1 MTDDVLT
8 TGAAQPSAA
17 PASVVTLPTGREPY
31 GLLVAA
37 LAAASFLQWTG
48 AGAVLPL
55 LPVYLT
61 EHATPA
67 ALIGA
72 VMASFFATGVA
83 AQYLSGRL
91 GDRVGH
97 RPVLLAGLLGYA
109 VFSAGFLLPLGGWGA
124 LGLRAGQG
132 AAAGAAQVA
141 CLALVSV
148 AVPPH
153 VRGRAFSAVSGAEL
167 AGIAIGPMLGSMFGI
182 AHMAWLFLIA
192 ALGALLACLPILASR
207 AVSVDVEVDRQ
218 ASAEPLPRTGPA
230 GRRIRGV
237 MVAAVLGGVLSG
249 AYESSWS
256 LLMHLRGATDL
267 QLGLSWTLFA
277 VPFVVAA
284 PVAGWLA
291 DHYDRRWLVVIG
303 MASGL
308 VFAVIY
314 PWLPSVAWLMGLGSF
329 EAIGVALAYPA
340 AQALLSDAVSEGS
353 VGRAQGTM
361 ASLQTAAIAVSTA
374 VGGALFGISAWLPF
388 TFASVSSL
396 VLLVIVLRLW
406 RGLPS
411 RAVRRPA

>member
-8 TGAAQPSAA
+8 TTARSAVK
-17 PASVVTLPTGREPY
+17 PPTKEPY

-55 LPVYLT
+55 LPVYLVDR
-61 EHATPA
+61 ATPA

-91 GDRVGH
+91 GDRIGH
-97 RPVLLAGLLGYA
+97 RPVLLFGLFGYA
-109 VFSAGFLLPLGGWGA
+109 VFSAGFLLPFDGWLA

-148 AVPPH
+148 AVPSH

-167 AGIAIGPMLGSMFGI
+167 AGIAIGPMLGSLFGMDR
-182 AHMAWLFLIA
+182 MALLFMIA
-192 ALGALLACLPILASR
+192 AGGALLACLPVLASK
-207 AVSVDVEVDRQ
+207 AVPVDVEVDRE
-218 ASAEPLPRTGPA
+218 ASAEPLPRTGRA
-230 GRRIRGV
+230 GRMVRGV
-237 MVAAVLGGVLSG
+237 MLAAVLGGVLSG

-256 LLMHLRGATDL
+256 LLMHLRGASDVE
-267 QLGLSWTLFA
+267 LGLSWTLFA
-277 VPFVVAA
+277 IPFVVAA
-284 PVAGWLA
+284 PIAGWLA

-303 MASGL
+303 MSSGI
-308 VFAVIY
+308 VFAVLY

-340 AQALLSDAVSEGS
+340 AQALLSDAVTEGS

-374 VGGALFGISAWLPF
+374 AGGALFGVTAWLPF
-388 TFASVSSL
+388 TVAAGCGLAMMVA
-396 VLLVIVLRLW
+396 VVWCW

-411 RAVRRPA
+411 RAVRRPG

>member
-8 TGAAQPSAA
+8 TAAAPSAA
-17 PASVVTLPTGREPY
+17 TPPTKREPY

-37 LAAASFLQWTG
+37 LATASFLQWTG

-55 LPVYLT
+55 LPVYLS

-91 GDRVGH
+91 GDRIGH
-97 RPVLLAGLLGYA
+97 RPVLLFGLLGYA

-167 AGIAIGPMLGSMFGI
+167 AGIAIGPMLGSLFGI
-182 AHMAWLFLIA
+182 DRMALLFMIA
-192 ALGALLACLPILASR
+192 AVGALLACIPVLASH
-207 AVSVDVEVDRQ
+207 AVPVDVEVDRA
-218 ASAEPLPRTGPA
+218 ASADPLPRTGPG
-230 GRRIRGV
+230 GRMIRGV
-237 MVAAVLGGVLSG
+237 MVAAALGGVLSG

-256 LLMHLRGATDL
+256 LLMHLRGATDV
-267 QLGLSWTLFA
+267 QLGLSWTMFA

-303 MASGL
+303 MSSGIGFAL
-308 VFAVIY
+308 VY
-314 PWLPSVAWLMGLGSF
+314 PWLPSVAWLMGLGSL
-329 EAIGVALAYPA
+329 EAVGVALAYPA
-340 AQALLSDAVSEGS
+340 AQVMLSDAVSEGS

-361 ASLQTAAIAVSTA
+361 ASVQTAAIAVSTA
-374 VGGALFGISAWLPF
+374 AGGALFGVSAWLPF
-388 TFASVSSL
+388 TVAAVCGL
-396 VLLVIVLRLW
+396 AMMVVVVWLW
-406 RGLPS
+406 RGLSS
-411 RAVRRPA
+411 RAVRGPA

>member
-8 TGAAQPSAA
+8 TTAAAVAVP
-17 PASVVTLPTGREPY
+17 PTRKEPY

-55 LPVYLT
+55 LPVYLVD
-61 EHATPA
+61 HATPA

-83 AQYLSGRL
+83 AQYLAGRL

-97 RPVLLAGLLGYA
+97 RPVLLFGLFGYA
-109 VFSAGFLLPLGGWGA
+109 VFSAGFLLPFGGWLA

-148 AVPPH
+148 AVPSH

-167 AGIAIGPMLGSMFGI
+167 AGIAIGPMLGSLFGMDR
-182 AHMAWLFLIA
+182 MALLFMIA
-192 ALGALLACLPILASR
+192 AAGALLACIPVLASH
-207 AVSVDVEVDRQ
+207 AVPVDVEVDPE
-218 ASAEPLPRTGPA
+218 ASAEPLPRTGRA
-230 GRRIRGV
+230 GRMVRGV
-237 MVAAVLGGVLSG
+237 MLAAVLGGVLSG

-256 LLMHLRGATDL
+256 LLMHLRGATDV

-277 VPFVVAA
+277 IPFVVAA

-303 MASGL
+303 MSSGIA
-308 VFAVIY
+308 FALLY
-314 PWLPSVAWLMGLGSF
+314 PWLPGVAWLMGLGSF
-329 EAIGVALAYPA
+329 EAVGVALAYPA

-374 VGGALFGISAWLPF
+374 AGGALFGVSAWLPF
-388 TFASVSSL
+388 TVAALCGLAMMVAVVWS
-396 VLLVIVLRLW
+396 W

-411 RAVRRPA
+411 RAARRPA